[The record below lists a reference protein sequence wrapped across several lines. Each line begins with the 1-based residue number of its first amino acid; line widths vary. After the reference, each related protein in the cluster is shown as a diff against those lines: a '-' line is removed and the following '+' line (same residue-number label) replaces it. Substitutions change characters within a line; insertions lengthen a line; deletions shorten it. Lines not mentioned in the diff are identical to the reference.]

1 MSELVIA
8 EGVELELR
16 PARLASRCAAL
27 LLDFAIQGVLI
38 LVLHAIVFGIWSNS
52 NADSDNAFWIVIIVI
67 VTLGY
72 PVTIETLTVGRSIGK
87 FALGLRI
94 VRVDGGPERFRHA
107 LARALA
113 GLFADLNL
121 PMFAAV
127 VLGESSPLWL
137 VLVGTPGAFASVA
150 SRRGQRIGDLLA
162 GTIAIRERNVT
173 RFGAL
178 PVLPSPALLAWAE
191 RASVGEVPAGLVVAA
206 RQLISRVFE
215 LDRPAAARLATELAG
230 QVSAYVDPAPPPGT
244 PAYLYLVA
252 VTGERFRRETGGPL
266 VGMTPFSPMP
276 MAYGHLP
283 MPAPPG
289 MPPNPVYGT
298 GPAFG
303 NAGPAPGW
311 PMPVPLD
318 QAGSARTGPGQGRR
332 AGSRNLR

>member
-1 MSELVIA
+1 VSELVIA

-27 LLDFAIQGVLI
+27 LLDFAVQAVLA
-38 LVLHAIVFGIWSNS
+38 LLLHAVVFQGIWRNS

-72 PVTIETLTVGRSIGK
+72 PVAIETLTVGRSIGK
-87 FALGLRI
+87 LALGLRI

-113 GLFADLNL
+113 GLFADINL
-121 PMFAAV
+121 PMLAAV

-137 VLVGTPGAFASVA
+137 ILVGTPGAFASVA

-230 QVSAYVDPAPPPGT
+230 QVSAYVTPAAPPGT

-276 MAYGHLP
+276 MAYGAP
-283 MPAPPG
+283 MVA
-289 MPPNPVYGT
+289 MPPNPMYGN
-298 GPAFG
+298 GPGFG
-303 NAGPAPGW
+303 GGAPVPGGPMPM
-311 PMPVPLD
+311 PMPVPMNE
-318 QAGSARTGPGQGRR
+318 AGVPLNRR
-332 AGSRNLR
+332 EGSRARR